1 MSYKLLAELILQA
14 AGDGAKG
21 VTTLRGLRRDHP
33 DLWGHAVI
41 LAGDLLRDLVHIA
54 EAEASV
60 LESEALCIT
69 K

>member
-14 AGDGAKG
+14 AGDGVKG

-41 LAGDLLRDLVHIA
+41 LAGDMLRDLVYIA
-54 EAEASV
+54 EVETGALEVAS
-60 LESEALCIT
+60 CG
-69 K
+69 